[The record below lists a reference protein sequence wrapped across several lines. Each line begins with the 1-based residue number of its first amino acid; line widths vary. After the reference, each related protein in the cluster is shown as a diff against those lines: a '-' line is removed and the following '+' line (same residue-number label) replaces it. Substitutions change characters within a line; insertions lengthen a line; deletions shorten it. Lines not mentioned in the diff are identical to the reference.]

1 VLEKTRHSRAVLSA
15 EAGKKPLSC
24 CAGGRRVDSEALEA
38 RVAELLLRRHFGPAR
53 LARYESED
61 GERKEGELGLWYR
74 SMIP

>member
-1 VLEKTRHSRAVLSA
+1 MDR
-15 EAGKKPLSC
+15 EAG
-24 CAGGRRVDSEALEA
+24 RSEALEA

>member
-1 VLEKTRHSRAVLSA
+1 MRIAVFDQA
-15 EAGKKPLSC
+15 MDREAG
-24 CAGGRRVDSEALEA
+24 RSEALEA